1 MFADFRVF
9 DSVMSYYFLF
19 SAVELFQ
26 LGAAWGHVDCA
37 YELGVMSATGEGGER
52 SALDA
57 AKNLLVVA
65 QARC

>member
-1 MFADFRVF
+1 
-9 DSVMSYYFLF
+9 MSYYFLF